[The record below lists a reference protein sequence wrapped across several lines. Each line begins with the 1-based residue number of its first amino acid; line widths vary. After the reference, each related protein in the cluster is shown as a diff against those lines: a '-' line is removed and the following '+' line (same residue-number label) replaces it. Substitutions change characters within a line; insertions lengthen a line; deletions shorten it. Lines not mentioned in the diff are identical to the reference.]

1 MNKKTVAA
9 FIAYAASIP
18 LANWMIDHIGT
29 QSFFGGPHTIPVGFG
44 YDAPSGT
51 LMIGIALFTRDLI
64 QRTAG
69 TKTAFFAI
77 GIGTLLSFIVAS
89 PALATASVV
98 AFALGELADLI
109 VYTPLQK
116 KRLVL
121 AVIASG
127 FIGGI
132 IDSLIFLQIAFGST
146 QYWQGQIIAKTAVSL
161 VAGAFIYAGKKKLNE
176 LPIG

>member
-1 MNKKTVAA
+1 MNKKTIAALVA
-9 FIAYAASIP
+9 YTASIP
-18 LANWMIDHIGT
+18 LANWMIDNIGT
-29 QSFFGGPHTIPVGFG
+29 QSFPGGPHTIPVGFG

-51 LMIGIALFTRDLI
+51 LMIGIALFARDLI

-127 FIGGI
+127 FVGGI

-146 QYWQGQIIAKTAVSL
+146 QYWQGQVIAKTAVAV
-161 VAGAFIYAGKKKLNE
+161 VAGAFIYHSRRNAYDN
-176 LPIG
+176 